1 MNPLLAPL
9 THVAFPELAEAMKSR
24 ADKITIEWDAAMRQT
39 LPRLDRETF
48 DGLKDSVPQIVSA
61 IANALACSE
70 PQEIKK
76 LVEQAPVLVRVGFRE
91 NYELIDVMQENR
103 LLRATI
109 VLNTE
114 DELQRR
120 MSVAEAAAL
129 HVTIDVMLQRVV
141 VALVEQQG
149 VKLRAAAEAE
159 LKYLAFLSH
168 DLNNNLGSVTLML
181 SLLRQQLTTGSLD
194 PSGAVETL
202 DDAQQSIRDTI
213 GGMQQLLHRE
223 RLRAPS
229 EQSGPVDFHSLA
241 CAVVAQVARDAERK
255 GLRLVIDV
263 RPGAL
268 SCDDRELVRLVLQNL
283 VGNAIKFSSTGT
295 IKVTAAHRGGGG
307 QWTLSVADDGP
318 GIAPDKIETIFEAFR
333 RGEVHGQEGVG
344 LGLAIASHAAK
355 LLDAQLTV
363 SSKLGQGSTFTLSLP
378 RGGHSTEPFAPP
390 EAQPRPLS
398 IWIDLPQTSVAP
410 SAALT
415 PTDATRE

>member
-9 THVAFPELAEAMKSR
+9 TKVAFPELAEAMKSR
-24 ADKITIEWDAAMRQT
+24 ADKITIEWDAAVRHA
-39 LPRLDRETF
+39 LPRMDRETF
-48 DGLKDSVPQIVSA
+48 DGLKDSVPRIVSA
-61 IANALACSE
+61 IADALACSE
-70 PQEIKK
+70 PWEIKK
-76 LVEQAPVLVRVGFRE
+76 LVEQAPVEVRVGFRK

-114 DELQRR
+114 DELKRR

-141 VALVEQQG
+141 VALVEQQE

-181 SLLRQQLTTGSLD
+181 SLLRQQLTAASPD
-194 PSGAVETL
+194 RSGAVETL

-213 GGMQQLLHRE
+213 GGMQRLLHRE
-223 RLRAPS
+223 RLRASS
-229 EQSGPVDFHSLA
+229 EQPRSGPVDFHSLA
-241 CAVVAQVARDAERK
+241 DAVVAQAAGDAERK
-255 GLRLVIDV
+255 GLRLMVDV

-268 SCDDRELVRLVLQNL
+268 SCHERELVRLVLQNL

-295 IKVTAAHRGGGG
+295 VSISAAHHGGGEG
-307 QWTLSVADDGP
+307 QWSLSVTDQGP
-318 GIAPDKIETIFEAFR
+318 GIAPEKLDSIFEAFR
-333 RGEVHGQEGVG
+333 RGEVHGQDGVG

-355 LLDAQLTV
+355 LLGARLTV
-363 SSKLGQGSTFTLSLP
+363 ESKIGKGSTFTLALP
-378 RGGHSTEPFAPP
+378 RGGQSTEPLAAS

-398 IWIDLPQTSVAP
+398 VWIDRRQTVSAP
-410 SAALT
+410 
-415 PTDATRE
+415 